1 MSETRLIVL
10 NDALRFLLAC
20 AAFKLHGYVLNTK
33 LIMQFMPN
41 RSRGGP
47 LTIGS
52 VFTSAPGSWDETNAM
67 KNYSK
72 ILFSILVAMMCTVS
86 FAADK
91 PASCKK
97 SGKNCPMNDNKEC
110 NCGKACDCKAP
121 STPK

>member
-1 MSETRLIVL
+1 
-10 NDALRFLLAC
+10 
-20 AAFKLHGYVLNTK
+20 VLNTK
-33 LIMQFMPN
+33 SVMQFMPN

-72 ILFSILVAMMCTVS
+72 ILFSILVAVICTVS
-86 FAADK
+86 FATDK
-91 PASCKK
+91 PAGCKK